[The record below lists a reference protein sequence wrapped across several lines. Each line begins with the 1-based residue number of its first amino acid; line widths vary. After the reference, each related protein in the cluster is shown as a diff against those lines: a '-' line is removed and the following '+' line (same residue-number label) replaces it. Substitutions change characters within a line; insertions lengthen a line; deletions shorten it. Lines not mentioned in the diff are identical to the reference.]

1 MRPGLWRHH
10 RESHNNVPHRRRRT
24 LVAFGHA
31 DGAEHG
37 GYFRF
42 LLGRPGLRRQAST
55 WNQLSGVSRGIIT
68 VIVSVS
74 PRSAHQAPPL
84 VLVSTAGRPP
94 MVVFGFGGW
103 TVGGP
108 PDQDSPRRQ
117 PARQVVAGLR
127 SLRRGWS

>member
-1 MRPGLWRHH
+1 MRPGLWHYH
-10 RESHNNVPHRRRRT
+10 REPHDTVPHRRRRT

-108 PDQDSPRRQ
+108 PDHDFPGRQ
-117 PARQVVAGLR
+117 PTRRVVAGPP